1 MIKMMMIITTIIKE
15 GFSQVTYVHT
25 FDGKT
30 FHPQDAPDQN
40 NITGNWIRREKA
52 ILAFRSNYIIIR
64 SKG

>member
-1 MIKMMMIITTIIKE
+1 MIKIMMIITTIIKE

-40 NITGNWIRREKA
+40 NIIGNWIWREKA
-52 ILAFRSNYIIIR
+52 I
-64 SKG
+64 